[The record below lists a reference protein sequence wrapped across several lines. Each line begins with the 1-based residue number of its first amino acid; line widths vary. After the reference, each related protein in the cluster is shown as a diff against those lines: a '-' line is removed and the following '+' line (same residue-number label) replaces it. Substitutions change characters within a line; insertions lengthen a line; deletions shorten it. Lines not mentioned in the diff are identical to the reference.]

1 MPDDARPKREAQPDA
16 HRHDDVQP
24 SIETVIASLP
34 SRSKKDREALL
45 QALMDGDALK
55 PETPPE
61 AAPFFENRRYLRTL
75 FELVFADIGQ
85 WQPDCSG
92 EVQRRGSE
100 SWYLLSVR
108 NMGPIGLTG
117 RCWTISSLI
126 APDVRR
132 QLHSPQETGVEPG
145 PSPRTANR

>member
-55 PETPPE
+55 PEMPPVSG
-61 AAPFFENRRYLRTL
+61 TTIQKSSVSSK
-75 FELVFADIGQ
+75 LV
-85 WQPDCSG
+85 
-92 EVQRRGSE
+92 
-100 SWYLLSVR
+100 
-108 NMGPIGLTG
+108 
-117 RCWTISSLI
+117 
-126 APDVRR
+126 
-132 QLHSPQETGVEPG
+132 
-145 PSPRTANR
+145 RTAILPIADSGSRTVAARFSFAVSKHAACRFSEFRSASWVRVA